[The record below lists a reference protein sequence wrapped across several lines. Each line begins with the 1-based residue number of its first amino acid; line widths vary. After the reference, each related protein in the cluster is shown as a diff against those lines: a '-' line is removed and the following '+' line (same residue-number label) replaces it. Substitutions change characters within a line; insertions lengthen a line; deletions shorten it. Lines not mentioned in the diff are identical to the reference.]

1 MTLAVIVSR
10 ASVGIDAP
18 EVRIEV
24 HLTNGLPGLAI
35 VGMPETAVRESKDR
49 VRSALINAGFEYPQR
64 RITVNLAPADL
75 PKEGGRY
82 DLAIALGVLAASN
95 QIPVDRLEEFECY
108 GELSLSAELR
118 PISGILPAA
127 LACAKAGRTMLVPIG
142 NGDEASLPEANQ
154 VMTAPH
160 LLAVT
165 AMLVGQ
171 ESLPLHQIA
180 SKTRTALW
188 QEQPDLAD
196 VKGQFQARRALEIA
210 AAGQHHLLLVGPPGT
225 GKTLLAS
232 RLGGILP
239 MMSEQEALE
248 VMALASVSGRFSMD
262 DWGHR
267 PFRSPHHTASGV
279 ALVGGGSRPKP
290 GEISLAHNGILF
302 LDELPEYDRRVL
314 EVLREPLES
323 GEIHISRATQQV
335 RYPSR
340 FQLVAAMNP
349 CPCGYFG
356 DNLRSCRCTAKQ
368 VRNYQSRLS
377 GPLLDRI
384 DLQVAVTSLPPEQ
397 LANVSPGES
406 SQQVQARVTEAH
418 ERQIARAGK
427 SNAHLSGRELDH
439 QILLQEDASVLL
451 QQAMKQLGL
460 SPRSYHRIL
469 KVARTIADLAG
480 EETVGVPAVSEALG
494 LRQLDRYLQQL
505 SP

>member
-1 MTLAVIVSR
+1 MTLAVIYSR

-82 DLAIALGVLAASN
+82 DLAIALGVLAASS
-95 QIPVDRLEEFECY
+95 QIPADRLSDFECY

-118 PISGILPAA
+118 PVSGILPAA
-127 LACAKAGRTMLVPIG
+127 LACAKAGRTMLVPSG
-142 NGDEASLPEANQ
+142 NGDEASLPEANK
-154 VMTAPH
+154 VMTAAH

-165 AMLVGQ
+165 AMLHGQ
-171 ESLPLHQIA
+171 EELPLHQLEA
-180 SKTRTALW
+180 QKRHTKLRD
-188 QEQPDLAD
+188 QPDLAD

-210 AAGQHHLLLVGPPGT
+210 AAGNHHLLLVGPPGT

-239 MMSEQEALE
+239 KMSEQDALE

-262 DWGHR
+262 EWGQR

-356 DNLRSCRCTAKQ
+356 DNLRACRCTAKQ

-418 ERQIARAGK
+418 QRQLARSGK
-427 SNAHLSGRELDH
+427 SNAQLTGRELDS
-439 QILLQEDASVLL
+439 QINLQDDASQLL
-451 QQAMKQLGL
+451 QQAMEQLGL

-505 SP
+505 TH

>member
-1 MTLAVIVSR
+1 MTLAVIYSR

-82 DLAIALGVLAASN
+82 DLAIALGVLAASS
-95 QIPVDRLEEFECY
+95 QIPAERLTEFECY

-118 PISGILPAA
+118 PVSGILPAA
-127 LACAKAGRTMLVPIG
+127 LACAQAGRTMLVPSG
-142 NGDEASLPEANQ
+142 NGDEASLPEANK

-165 AMLVGQ
+165 AMLHGQ
-171 ESLPLHQIA
+171 DELPLHQLE
-180 SKTRTALW
+180 SQKRYTLLKD
-188 QEQPDLAD
+188 QPDLAD

-210 AAGQHHLLLVGPPGT
+210 AAGNHHLLLVGPPGT

-239 MMSEQEALE
+239 KMSEQEALE
-248 VMALASVSGRFSMD
+248 VMALASVSGRFYMVEL
-262 DWGHR
+262 GQR

-302 LDELPEYDRRVL
+302 LDELPEYDR
-314 EVLREPLES
+314 
-323 GEIHISRATQQV
+323 
-335 RYPSR
+335 
-340 FQLVAAMNP
+340 
-349 CPCGYFG
+349 
-356 DNLRSCRCTAKQ
+356 
-368 VRNYQSRLS
+368 
-377 GPLLDRI
+377 
-384 DLQVAVTSLPPEQ
+384 
-397 LANVSPGES
+397 
-406 SQQVQARVTEAH
+406 
-418 ERQIARAGK
+418 
-427 SNAHLSGRELDH
+427 
-439 QILLQEDASVLL
+439 
-451 QQAMKQLGL
+451 
-460 SPRSYHRIL
+460 
-469 KVARTIADLAG
+469 
-480 EETVGVPAVSEALG
+480 
-494 LRQLDRYLQQL
+494 
-505 SP
+505 

>member
-1 MTLAVIVSR
+1 MTLAVIYSR

-95 QIPVDRLEEFECY
+95 QIPADRLPEFECY

-118 PISGILPAA
+118 PEPGILPAA
-127 LACAKAGRTMLVPIG
+127 LAGDKAGRTMLVPSD

-171 ESLPLHQIA
+171 EQLPLHQLA
-180 SKTRTALW
+180 PQQRHTLMQNR
-188 QEQPDLAD
+188 PDLAD

-210 AAGQHHLLLVGPPGT
+210 AAGQHHLLLVAPPGT

-232 RLGGILP
+232 RLGGVLP
-239 MMSEQEALE
+239 RMSEQDALE

-262 DWGHR
+262 DWGQR

-279 ALVGGGSRPKP
+279 ALVGGG
-290 GEISLAHNGILF
+290 
-302 LDELPEYDRRVL
+302 
-314 EVLREPLES
+314 
-323 GEIHISRATQQV
+323 
-335 RYPSR
+335 
-340 FQLVAAMNP
+340 
-349 CPCGYFG
+349 
-356 DNLRSCRCTAKQ
+356 
-368 VRNYQSRLS
+368 VRN
-377 GPLLDRI
+377 
-384 DLQVAVTSLPPEQ
+384 SLP
-397 LANVSPGES
+397 
-406 SQQVQARVTEAH
+406 
-418 ERQIARAGK
+418 
-427 SNAHLSGRELDH
+427 
-439 QILLQEDASVLL
+439 
-451 QQAMKQLGL
+451 
-460 SPRSYHRIL
+460 
-469 KVARTIADLAG
+469 
-480 EETVGVPAVSEALG
+480 
-494 LRQLDRYLQQL
+494 
-505 SP
+505 

>member
-1 MTLAVIVSR
+1 MSLAVVYSR
-10 ASVGIDAP
+10 AAVGIDAP

-24 HLTNGLPGLAI
+24 HMSNGLPGLAI
-35 VGMPETAVRESKDR
+35 VGMPEMAVRESKDR

-82 DLAIALGVLAASN
+82 DLAIALGVLAASG
-95 QIPVDRLEEFECY
+95 QIPREALLDYECY

-118 PISGILPAA
+118 PVTGILPAA
-127 LACAKAGRTMLVPIG
+127 LACARAQRKMLVPAL
-142 NGDEASLPEANQ
+142 NANEAALPEQNEVYSAQ
-154 VMTAPH
+154 H
-160 LLAVT
+160 LLDVT
-165 AMLVGQ
+165 AALHGHQ
-171 ESLPLHQIA
+171 ALPLVQLNATQLKSHRPP
-180 SKTRTALW
+180 TL
-188 QEQPDLAD
+188 DLMD

-225 GKTLLAS
+225 GKTLLSS

-239 MMSEQEALE
+239 PMTEQEALE
-248 VMALASVSGRFSMD
+248 VMALASISGRFD
-262 DWGHR
+262 LDHWGQR

-335 RYPSR
+335 HYPAQ

-356 DNLRSCRCTAKQ
+356 DNLRQCRCNPKQ
-368 VRNYQSRLS
+368 VRSYQSRLS

-397 LANVSPGES
+397 LASRQAGES
-406 SQQVQARVTEAH
+406 SQQVQERVCRAR
-418 ERQIARAGK
+418 ERQIARCGK
-427 SNAHLSGRELDH
+427 ANAQLTGRELD
-439 QILLQEDASVLL
+439 QLVQLEDSASQLL
-451 QQAMKQLGL
+451 QQAMQQLGL

-469 KVARTIADLAG
+469 KVARTIADLAN
-480 EETVGVPAVSEALG
+480 EEQVGISAVSEALG
-494 LRQLDRYLQQL
+494 LRQLDRYIQQL
-505 SP
+505 G

>member
-1 MTLAVIVSR
+1 MTLAVIYSR

-95 QIPVDRLEEFECY
+95 QIPADRLPEFECY

-118 PISGILPAA
+118 PVSGILPAA
-127 LACAKAGRTMLVPIG
+127 LACAKAGRTMLVPSD

-171 ESLPLHQIA
+171 EQLPLHQLA
-180 SKTRTALW
+180 QQQRHTLMQNR
-188 QEQPDLAD
+188 PDLAD

-232 RLGGILP
+232 RLGGVLP
-239 MMSEQEALE
+239 RMSEQDALE

-262 DWGHR
+262 DWGQR

-356 DNLRSCRCTAKQ
+356 DNLRPCRCTAKQ

-418 ERQIARAGK
+418 ERQLDRAGK

-439 QILLQEDASVLL
+439 QILLQDDASQLL
-451 QQAMKQLGL
+451 QQAMQQLGL

-469 KVARTIADLAG
+469 KVARTIADLAA
-480 EETVGVPAVSEALG
+480 EDTVGVPAVSEALG

-505 SP
+505 GP

>member
-1 MTLAVIVSR
+1 MTLAVIYSR

-82 DLAIALGVLAASN
+82 DLAIALGVLAASS
-95 QIPVDRLEEFECY
+95 QIPAERLTEFECY

-118 PISGILPAA
+118 PVSGILPAA
-127 LACAKAGRTMLVPIG
+127 LACAQAGRTMLVPSG
-142 NGDEASLPEANQ
+142 NGDEASLPEANK

-165 AMLVGQ
+165 AMLHGQ
-171 ESLPLHQIA
+171 DELPLHQLE
-180 SKTRTALW
+180 SQKRYTLLKD
-188 QEQPDLAD
+188 QPDLAD

-210 AAGQHHLLLVGPPGT
+210 AAGNHHLLLVGPPGT

-239 MMSEQEALE
+239 KMSEQDALE

-262 DWGHR
+262 EWGQR

-356 DNLRSCRCTAKQ
+356 DNLRPCRCTAKQ

-418 ERQIARAGK
+418 QRQLDRSGK
-427 SNAHLSGRELDH
+427 SNAQLSGRELDH
-439 QILLQEDASVLL
+439 QIQLQDDASRLL
-451 QQAMKQLGL
+451 QQAMEQLGL

-505 SP
+505 NG

>member
-1 MTLAVIVSR
+1 M
-10 ASVGIDAP
+10 
-18 EVRIEV
+18 
-24 HLTNGLPGLAI
+24 
-35 VGMPETAVRESKDR
+35 RESKDR

-82 DLAIALGVLAASN
+82 DLAIALGVLAASS
-95 QIPVDRLEEFECY
+95 QIPAERLTEFECY

-118 PISGILPAA
+118 PVSGILPAA
-127 LACAKAGRTMLVPIG
+127 LACAQAGRTMLVPSG
-142 NGDEASLPEANQ
+142 NGDEASLPEANK

-165 AMLVGQ
+165 AMLHGQ
-171 ESLPLHQIA
+171 DELPLHQLE
-180 SKTRTALW
+180 SQKRYTLLKD
-188 QEQPDLAD
+188 QPDLAD

-210 AAGQHHLLLVGPPGT
+210 AAGNHHLLLVGPPGT

-239 MMSEQEALE
+239 KMSEQDALE

-262 DWGHR
+262 EWGQR

-356 DNLRSCRCTAKQ
+356 DNLRPCRCTAKQ

-418 ERQIARAGK
+418 QRQLDRSGK
-427 SNAHLSGRELDH
+427 SNAQLSGRELDH
-439 QILLQEDASVLL
+439 QIQLQDEASRLL
-451 QQAMKQLGL
+451 QQAMEQLGL

-480 EETVGVPAVSEALG
+480 EESVGVPAVSEALG

-505 SP
+505 NG

>member
-1 MTLAVIVSR
+1 MTLAVLYSR

-95 QIPVDRLEEFECY
+95 QIPVDQLADFECY

-118 PISGILPAA
+118 PVSGILPAA
-127 LACAKAGRTMLVPIG
+127 LACARIGRKMLVPG
-142 NGDEASLPEANQ
+142 HNASEACLPQDNQ
-154 VMTAPH
+154 VFTADH
-160 LLAVT
+160 LLKVT
-165 AMLVGQ
+165 AALHGQQQLPQAQLHPEQRQHQLLNML
-171 ESLPLHQIA
+171 
-180 SKTRTALW
+180 
-188 QEQPDLAD
+188 DLMD

-232 RLGGILP
+232 RLPGILP
-239 MMSEQEALE
+239 AMTEQDALE
-248 VMALASVSGRFSMD
+248 VMALSSITGRFDMEE
-262 DWGHR
+262 WGQR

-279 ALVGGGSRPKP
+279 ALVGGGARPKP
-290 GEISLAHNGILF
+290 GEISLAHNGVLF

-323 GEIHISRATQQV
+323 GEIHISRANQQV
-335 RYPSR
+335 KYPSK

-356 DNLRSCRCTAKQ
+356 DSLRSCRCSAKQ
-368 VRNYQSRLS
+368 VKNYQSRLS

-397 LANVSPGES
+397 LASVSPGEAS
-406 SQQVQARVTEAH
+406 SVVQARVTQAH
-418 ERQIARAGK
+418 QKQLSRAGK
-427 SNAHLSGRELDH
+427 SNAHLTGRELD
-439 QILLQEDASVLL
+439 QLIQLQPNASQLL
-451 QQAMKQLGL
+451 QQAMEQLGL

-469 KVARTIADLAG
+469 KVARTIADLAN
-480 EETVGVPAVSEALG
+480 EEQVGVSAVSEALG
-494 LRQLDRYLQQL
+494 LRQLDRYMQQVG
-505 SP
+505 

>member
-1 MTLAVIVSR
+1 MTLAVIYSR

-82 DLAIALGVLAASN
+82 DLAIALGVLAASS
-95 QIPVDRLEEFECY
+95 QIPAERLTEFECY

-118 PISGILPAA
+118 PVSGILPAA
-127 LACAKAGRTMLVPIG
+127 LACAQAGRTMLVPSG
-142 NGDEASLPEANQ
+142 NGDEASLPEANK

-165 AMLVGQ
+165 AMLHGQ
-171 ESLPLHQIA
+171 DELPLHQLE
-180 SKTRTALW
+180 SQKRYTLLKD
-188 QEQPDLAD
+188 QPDLAD

-210 AAGQHHLLLVGPPGT
+210 AAGNHHLLLVGPPGT

-239 MMSEQEALE
+239 KMSEQDALE

-262 DWGHR
+262 EWGQR

-356 DNLRSCRCTAKQ
+356 DNLRPCRCTAKQ

-418 ERQIARAGK
+418 QRQLDRSGK
-427 SNAHLSGRELDH
+427 SNAQLSGRELDH
-439 QILLQEDASVLL
+439 QIQLQDEASRLL
-451 QQAMKQLGL
+451 QQAMEQLGL

-469 KVARTIADLAG
+469 KVARTIADLTG

-505 SP
+505 NG

>member
-1 MTLAVIVSR
+1 MTLAVIYSR

-82 DLAIALGVLAASN
+82 DLAIALGVLAASS
-95 QIPVDRLEEFECY
+95 QIPADRLSNFECY

-118 PISGILPAA
+118 PVSGILPAA
-127 LACAKAGRTMLVPIG
+127 LACAQAGRTMLVPSG
-142 NGDEASLPEANQ
+142 NGDEASLPEANK
-154 VMTAPH
+154 VMTAAH
-160 LLAVT
+160 LLTVT
-165 AMLVGQ
+165 AMLHGQ
-171 ESLPLHQIA
+171 EELPLHQLENQ
-180 SKTRTALW
+180 KRYTQLRD
-188 QEQPDLAD
+188 QPDLAD

-210 AAGQHHLLLVGPPGT
+210 AAGNHHLLLVGPPGT

-239 MMSEQEALE
+239 KMSEQDALE

-262 DWGHR
+262 DWGQR

-356 DNLRSCRCTAKQ
+356 DNLRACRCTAKQ

-418 ERQIARAGK
+418 QRQLDRSGK
-427 SNAHLSGRELDH
+427 SNAQLTGRELDN
-439 QILLQEDASVLL
+439 QISLQDDASQLL
-451 QQAMKQLGL
+451 QQAMEQLGL

-505 SP
+505 TH

>member
-1 MTLAVIVSR
+1 MTLAVIYSR

-82 DLAIALGVLAASN
+82 DLAIALGVLAASG
-95 QIPVDRLEEFECY
+95 QIPSKELENYECY

-118 PISGILPAA
+118 PVSGILPAA
-127 LACAKAGRTMLVPIG
+127 LACARQGRKMLVPEG
-142 NGDEASLPEANQ
+142 NASEASLPQDNQ
-154 VMTAPH
+154 VFTANH
-160 LLAVT
+160 LLQVT
-165 AMLVGQ
+165 AALHGQ
-171 ESLPLHQIA
+171 QSLPESELRPEQRQ
-180 SKTRTALW
+180 TRLTHLL
-188 QEQPDLAD
+188 DLAD

-232 RLGGILP
+232 RLPGILP
-239 MMSEQEALE
+239 AMTESDALE
-248 VMALASVSGRFSMD
+248 VMALSSITGRFNMQE
-262 DWGHR
+262 WGQR

-279 ALVGGGSRPKP
+279 ALVGGGARPKP

-323 GEIHISRATQQV
+323 GEIHISRSSQQV
-335 RYPSR
+335 TYPSQ

-356 DNLRSCRCTAKQ
+356 DSLRQCRCNAKQ
-368 VRNYQSRLS
+368 VKNYQSRLS

-397 LANVSPGES
+397 LASVQPGES
-406 SQQVQARVTEAH
+406 SAQVQERVTIAH
-418 ERQIARAGK
+418 QCQLDRAGK
-427 SNAHLSGRELDH
+427 SNAQLTGRELD
-439 QILLQEDASVLL
+439 QLIQLQPDASQLL
-451 QQAMKQLGL
+451 QQAMQKLGL

-469 KVARTIADLAG
+469 KVARTIADLSN
-480 EETVGVPAVSEALG
+480 EEQVGVPAISEALG
-494 LRQLDRYLQQL
+494 LRQLDRYMQQVG
-505 SP
+505 

>member
-1 MTLAVIVSR
+1 MTLAVIYSR

-82 DLAIALGVLAASN
+82 DLAIALGVLAASS
-95 QIPVDRLEEFECY
+95 QIPADRLTEFECY

-127 LACAKAGRTMLVPIG
+127 LACAQAGRTMLVPAE
-142 NGDEASLPEANQ
+142 NGDEASLPEANK
-154 VMTAPH
+154 VITANH

-165 AMLVGQ
+165 AMFHGQ
-171 ESLPLHQIA
+171 NELPLHQLEG
-180 SKTRTALW
+180 KKRHTLYRD
-188 QEQPDLAD
+188 QPDLAD

-210 AAGQHHLLLVGPPGT
+210 AAGNHHLLLVGPPGT

-239 MMSEQEALE
+239 KMSEKDALE

-262 DWGHR
+262 EWGQR

-356 DNLRSCRCTAKQ
+356 DSLRSCRCTPKQ
-368 VRNYQSRLS
+368 VRSYQSRLS

-418 ERQIARAGK
+418 QRQLDRSGK
-427 SNAHLSGRELDH
+427 SNAQLTGRELDN
-439 QILLQEDASVLL
+439 QILLQDEASRLL
-451 QQAMKQLGL
+451 QQAMEQLGL

-480 EETVGVPAVSEALG
+480 EESVGVPAVSEALG

-505 SP
+505 TS